1 MNCEG
6 PAAFGL
12 AALGWHL
19 LLAVKLGAR
28 VTVHSLLRGL
38 GRASGA
44 VGGLQESE
52 GRGKALGCSSC
63 GQRLLSL
70 GATTLSLPCSSE
82 WVGQSQQRSWLSC
95 TL

>member
-1 MNCEG
+1 M
-6 PAAFGL
+6 
-12 AALGWHL
+12 
-19 LLAVKLGAR
+19 LAVKLGAR
-28 VTVHSLLRGL
+28 VTVHSLLLGL

-70 GATTLSLPCSSE
+70 GGAVVAHGPSPSPALWS
-82 WVGQSQQRSWLSC
+82 G
-95 TL
+95 